1 MLKNSTTL
9 KFLASTFVVAAFAFA
24 FTASAIDFGSTTLK
38 VGSKGEYVKT
48 LQTLVGA
55 IADGNFG
62 PATKAKVATWQAANG
77 LTVDGVFGK
86 ASMAKANA
94 NGSVS
99 GNFPAGCTSASGF
112 STTTGQSCASV
123 NANTFPA
130 GCTSAAGFSPIT
142 GMSCAGSVAT
152 GNGSLSGSFGTIS
165 DLAQISSLSAE
176 EVGAGQKDVQVLGF
190 DATTSKDGDVGMSS
204 IKLTFDASGNDSAD
218 SDRLTDYLSNVNVWM
233 GSTKIGSSSTADF
246 TKESTGVY
254 SKTIQLSGAVIK
266 ADTTAKFYV
275 SVDAVSN
282 LDSGDIDS
290 DAWSVAINN
299 IRYIDGSGVTTTDSI
314 TDTDMA
320 NVNYATAGDGVAIS
334 FVNFSTAADTELK
347 INISSDTPQAGLV
360 TVKTATGADT
370 NGVLLTKGTFKV
382 EGTSN
387 VWLDEV
393 PFLFTTNATNVDDVT
408 PTVYFTI
415 DGTEYSESMTS
426 SSGTTETITFNDL
439 NKTLTAGKTYTFT
452 VKADVNDIETTYFD
466 EGDYLKAELT
476 STTRASI
483 IAENSQGDQLT
494 NSTEM
499 TGVASGNIQYFY
511 SISPVVTVVSK
522 SIVANANGNSAPT
535 SATAKMQLKVTAM
548 GGTLYLNGDDATSN
562 EFITLAVDGG
572 DASSS
577 VSSYTFTTS
586 GTYTVTNSGAGEEYY
601 TLNEGDSMYVDIEAV
616 VSEAT
621 GSSAILVGMKGS
633 AVLFGTASTSVATRA
648 ANSLSFTSLTDTLKT
663 GKTTLDS

>member
-24 FTASAIDFGSTTLK
+24 FTASAMDFGSTTLK

-55 IADGNFG
+55 TADGNFG
-62 PATKAKVATWQAANG
+62 QMTKTKVMAWQAANG
-77 LTVDGVFGK
+77 LTADGMFGMK
-86 ASMAKANA
+86 SMAKANGGA
-94 NGSVS
+94 VVVS
-99 GNFPAGCTSASGF
+99 GGTVCPNGNLMSNNCMPA
-112 STTTGQSCASV
+112 TTPTTPS
-123 NANTFPA
+123 
-130 GCTSAAGFSPIT
+130 
-142 GMSCAGSVAT
+142 
-152 GNGSLSGSFGTIS
+152 SLSGSFGTIS

-204 IKLTFDASGNDSAD
+204 IKLTFDASGNNAAD

-314 TDTDMA
+314 TDTDMS

-426 SSGTTETITFNDL
+426 SSGTTEVITFNDL
-439 NKTLTAGKTYTFT
+439 NKTLTAGKTYSFT

-483 IAENSQGDQLT
+483 IVENAQGDQLT
-494 NSTEM
+494 DSTEM